1 MNALRFLPSRCVI
14 VTNNLY
20 WNPLIL
26 SFLGSVGRA
35 EQINAA
41 VPVSIIPKLLA
52 FRSPPSKSCDFRWG
66 LRSTFVQWRNSIYK
80 QLTLNRKSL
89 LRHLPASLQKAIVTA
104 WNQHYEELYESESDG
119 TVLLED
125 ALSRILNSFQ
135 SSNQTFMQIRHVWMA
150 LTLAVVVEP
159 TIKYYQPDH
168 PIPEKTINKLTN
180 WLLKTIAGLFYP
192 QENFNREF
200 DNVLNDRSGDIN
212 HLSSDKKISSFQV
225 LSEAL
230 DVYISAVNTL
240 EPSHSLQALLDI
252 LDDCL
257 EGYAI
262 FPGSYGRR
270 ELFNWWL
277 LDVIPSCWYLLPPT
291 SVYSLNELADHDS
304 HQTLSQ
310 LEETSS
316 LMWSLIEP
324 AIQNQNIGSSLDDLL
339 EEDGILDEV
348 EAIALKRV
356 HYMYTFL
363 VYLSSQKP
371 FRTLRELHL
380 SSWLSSLFSDFSVLS
395 NVAIL

>member
-1 MNALRFLPSRCVI
+1 M
-14 VTNNLY
+14 
-20 WNPLIL
+20 
-26 SFLGSVGRA
+26 
-35 EQINAA
+35 
-41 VPVSIIPKLLA
+41 
-52 FRSPPSKSCDFRWG
+52 
-66 LRSTFVQWRNSIYK
+66 
-80 QLTLNRKSL
+80 
-89 LRHLPASLQKAIVTA
+89 VTA

-125 ALSRILNSFQ
+125 ALSRTLNSFQ
-135 SSNQTFMQIRHVWMA
+135 TSNQTLMQIRYVWMA

-168 PIPEKTINKLTN
+168 PIPEETINKLTN

-200 DNVLNDRSGDIN
+200 DNVLNDTSVENN
-212 HLSSDKKISSFQV
+212 HIFPNKKISSFQV

-230 DVYISAVNTL
+230 DVYISAINAL

-277 LDVIPSCWYLLPPT
+277 LDIVPSCWYLLPPT
-291 SVYSLNELADHDS
+291 SVYSLNELANDDS

-316 LMWSLIEP
+316 LMWSLIEA
-324 AIQNQNIGSSLDDLL
+324 AIHNQNSR
-339 EEDGILDEV
+339 EE
-348 EAIALKRV
+348 
-356 HYMYTFL
+356 Y
-363 VYLSSQKP
+363 
-371 FRTLRELHL
+371 
-380 SSWLSSLFSDFSVLS
+380 WLSSRNNTFKEKIDSQFEHNQFTLS
-395 NVAIL
+395 NI

>member
-1 MNALRFLPSRCVI
+1 M
-14 VTNNLY
+14 
-20 WNPLIL
+20 
-26 SFLGSVGRA
+26 
-35 EQINAA
+35 
-41 VPVSIIPKLLA
+41 
-52 FRSPPSKSCDFRWG
+52 
-66 LRSTFVQWRNSIYK
+66 TFQGRNSIYK
-80 QLTLNRKSL
+80 QLTRNRKSL

-135 SSNQTFMQIRHVWMA
+135 SSNQTFMQIRYVWMA

-159 TIKYYQPDH
+159 TIKYYQPDNQ
-168 PIPEKTINKLTN
+168 IPEETINKLTN

-192 QENFNREF
+192 KEKLNREI
-200 DNVLNDRSGDIN
+200 DHVLNDTSVDIN
-212 HLSSDKKISSFQV
+212 HLSSDKKTSSFQV

-277 LDVIPSCWYLLPPT
+277 LDIVPSCWYLLPPT
-291 SVYSLNELADHDS
+291 FVYSLNELADHDS

-316 LMWSLIEP
+316 LMWSLIEA
-324 AIQNQNIGSSLDDLL
+324 AIQNQNRIEEDLL
-339 EEDGILDEV
+339 
-348 EAIALKRV
+348 
-356 HYMYTFL
+356 
-363 VYLSSQKP
+363 S
-371 FRTLRELHL
+371 FRNNTLITVKE
-380 SSWLSSLFSDFSVLS
+380 
-395 NVAIL
+395 

>member
-1 MNALRFLPSRCVI
+1 M
-14 VTNNLY
+14 
-20 WNPLIL
+20 
-26 SFLGSVGRA
+26 
-35 EQINAA
+35 
-41 VPVSIIPKLLA
+41 A
-52 FRSPPSKSCDFRWG
+52 F
-66 LRSTFVQWRNSIYK
+66 QWRNSIYK

-89 LRHLPASLQKAIVTA
+89 LRHLPASLQKAMVTA

-125 ALSRILNSFQ
+125 ALSRTLNSFQ
-135 SSNQTFMQIRHVWMA
+135 TSNQTLMQIRYVWMA

-168 PIPEKTINKLTN
+168 PIPEETINKLTN
-180 WLLKTIAGLFYP
+180 WLLKTLAVLFYP
-192 QENFNREF
+192 KEKFNPEF
-200 DNVLNDRSGDIN
+200 DNILNDTSVDIN

-230 DVYISAVNTL
+230 DVYISAVNAL

-277 LDVIPSCWYLLPPT
+277 LDIVPSCWYLLPPT
-291 SVYSLNELADHDS
+291 SVYSLNELADDDS

-316 LMWSLIEP
+316 LMWSLIEA
-324 AIQNQNIGSSLDDLL
+324 AIQNQNRIEEDLL
-339 EEDGILDEV
+339 SFRNNTLITVKEEIDSQIEHNQL
-348 EAIALKRV
+348 
-356 HYMYTFL
+356 TF
-363 VYLSSQKP
+363 
-371 FRTLRELHL
+371 
-380 SSWLSSLFSDFSVLS
+380 S
-395 NVAIL
+395 NI

>member
-1 MNALRFLPSRCVI
+1 M
-14 VTNNLY
+14 
-20 WNPLIL
+20 
-26 SFLGSVGRA
+26 
-35 EQINAA
+35 
-41 VPVSIIPKLLA
+41 A
-52 FRSPPSKSCDFRWG
+52 F
-66 LRSTFVQWRNSIYK
+66 QWRNSIYK

-89 LRHLPASLQKAIVTA
+89 LRHLPASLQKAMVTA

-125 ALSRILNSFQ
+125 ALSRTLNSFQ
-135 SSNQTFMQIRHVWMA
+135 TSNQTLMQIRYVWMA

-159 TIKYYQPDH
+159 TIKYYQPDN
-168 PIPEKTINKLTN
+168 PIPEETINKLTN

-200 DNVLNDRSGDIN
+200 DNVLNDTSVENN
-212 HLSSDKKISSFQV
+212 HIFPNKKISSFQV

-230 DVYISAVNTL
+230 DVYISAINAL

-277 LDVIPSCWYLLPPT
+277 LDVVPSCWYLLPPT
-291 SVYSLNELADHDS
+291 SVYSLNELANDDS

-316 LMWSLIEP
+316 LMWSLIEA
-324 AIQNQNIGSSLDDLL
+324 AIQNQNRIEEDLL
-339 EEDGILDEV
+339 SF
-348 EAIALKRV
+348 RNN
-356 HYMYTFL
+356 TFKEKND
-363 VYLSSQKP
+363 SQ
-371 FRTLRELHL
+371 FEHNQFT
-380 SSWLSSLFSDFSVLS
+380 LS
-395 NVAIL
+395 NT

>member
-1 MNALRFLPSRCVI
+1 M
-14 VTNNLY
+14 
-20 WNPLIL
+20 
-26 SFLGSVGRA
+26 
-35 EQINAA
+35 
-41 VPVSIIPKLLA
+41 A
-52 FRSPPSKSCDFRWG
+52 F
-66 LRSTFVQWRNSIYK
+66 QWRNSIYK
-80 QLTLNRKSL
+80 QLTLNRQSL
-89 LRHLPASLQKAIVTA
+89 LHHLPASLQKAMVTA

-125 ALSRILNSFQ
+125 ALSRTLNSFQ
-135 SSNQTFMQIRHVWMA
+135 TSNQTLMQIRYVWMA

-168 PIPEKTINKLTN
+168 PIPEETINKLTN

-200 DNVLNDRSGDIN
+200 DNVLNDTSVENN
-212 HLSSDKKISSFQV
+212 HIFPNKKISSFQV

-230 DVYISAVNTL
+230 DVYISAINAL

-277 LDVIPSCWYLLPPT
+277 LDIVPSCWYLLPPT
-291 SVYSLNELADHDS
+291 SVYSLNELANDDS

-316 LMWSLIEP
+316 LMWSLIEA
-324 AIQNQNIGSSLDDLL
+324 AIHNQNSR
-339 EEDGILDEV
+339 EE
-348 EAIALKRV
+348 
-356 HYMYTFL
+356 Y
-363 VYLSSQKP
+363 
-371 FRTLRELHL
+371 
-380 SSWLSSLFSDFSVLS
+380 WLSSRNNTFKEKIDSQFEHNQFTLS
-395 NVAIL
+395 NI

>member
-1 MNALRFLPSRCVI
+1 M
-14 VTNNLY
+14 
-20 WNPLIL
+20 
-26 SFLGSVGRA
+26 
-35 EQINAA
+35 
-41 VPVSIIPKLLA
+41 A
-52 FRSPPSKSCDFRWG
+52 F
-66 LRSTFVQWRNSIYK
+66 QWRNSIYK

-89 LRHLPASLQKAIVTA
+89 LRHLPASLQKAMVTA

-125 ALSRILNSFQ
+125 ALSRTLNSFQ
-135 SSNQTFMQIRHVWMA
+135 SSNQTLMQIRYVWMA

-159 TIKYYQPDH
+159 TIKYYQPDN
-168 PIPEKTINKLTN
+168 PIPEETINKLTN
-180 WLLKTIAGLFYP
+180 WLLKTLAGLFYP

-200 DNVLNDRSGDIN
+200 DNVLNDTSVDIN

-230 DVYISAVNTL
+230 DVYISAVNAL

-277 LDVIPSCWYLLPPT
+277 LDIVPSCWYLLPPT
-291 SVYSLNELADHDS
+291 SVYSLNELANDDS

-316 LMWSLIEP
+316 LMWSLIEA
-324 AIQNQNIGSSLDDLL
+324 AIQNQNRIEEDLL
-339 EEDGILDEV
+339 SFRNNTLITVKEEIDSQIEHNQL
-348 EAIALKRV
+348 
-356 HYMYTFL
+356 TF
-363 VYLSSQKP
+363 
-371 FRTLRELHL
+371 
-380 SSWLSSLFSDFSVLS
+380 S
-395 NVAIL
+395 NI

>member
-1 MNALRFLPSRCVI
+1 
-14 VTNNLY
+14 
-20 WNPLIL
+20 
-26 SFLGSVGRA
+26 
-35 EQINAA
+35 
-41 VPVSIIPKLLA
+41 
-52 FRSPPSKSCDFRWG
+52 
-66 LRSTFVQWRNSIYK
+66 
-80 QLTLNRKSL
+80 
-89 LRHLPASLQKAIVTA
+89 VTA

-159 TIKYYQPDH
+159 TIKSYQPNN
-168 PIPEKTINKLTN
+168 PIPEETINKLTQ
-180 WLLKTIAGLFYP
+180 WLLKTITGLFYP
-192 QENFNREF
+192 QEKINREI
-200 DNVLNDRSGDIN
+200 DNILNDTSVDIN
-212 HLSSDKKISSFQV
+212 HLSSDTKISSFQV

-277 LDVIPSCWYLLPPT
+277 LDIVPSCWYLLPPT
-291 SVYSLNELADHDS
+291 SVYSLNELADDDS

-316 LMWSLIEP
+316 LMWSLIEA
-324 AIQNQNIGSSLDDLL
+324 AIQNQNRIEEDLL
-339 EEDGILDEV
+339 SFC
-348 EAIALKRV
+348 K
-356 HYMYTFL
+356 
-363 VYLSSQKP
+363 
-371 FRTLRELHL
+371 
-380 SSWLSSLFSDFSVLS
+380 VLTCPP
-395 NVAIL
+395 

>member
-1 MNALRFLPSRCVI
+1 M
-14 VTNNLY
+14 
-20 WNPLIL
+20 
-26 SFLGSVGRA
+26 
-35 EQINAA
+35 
-41 VPVSIIPKLLA
+41 A
-52 FRSPPSKSCDFRWG
+52 F
-66 LRSTFVQWRNSIYK
+66 QWRNSIYK
-80 QLTLNRKSL
+80 KLTLNRKSL
-89 LRHLPASLQKAIVTA
+89 LRHLPASLQKAMVAA

-125 ALSRILNSFQ
+125 ALSRTLNSFQ
-135 SSNQTFMQIRHVWMA
+135 SSNQTLMQIRYVWMA

-168 PIPEKTINKLTN
+168 PIPEETINKLTN
-180 WLLKTIAGLFYP
+180 WLLKTLAVLFYP
-192 QENFNREF
+192 KEKFNPEF
-200 DNVLNDRSGDIN
+200 DNVLNDTSVDIN

-230 DVYISAVNTL
+230 DVYISAVNAL

-277 LDVIPSCWYLLPPT
+277 LDIVPSCWYLLPPT
-291 SVYSLNELADHDS
+291 SVYSLNELADDDS

-316 LMWSLIEP
+316 LMWSLIEA
-324 AIQNQNIGSSLDDLL
+324 AIQNQNRIEEDLL
-339 EEDGILDEV
+339 SFRNNTLITVKEEIDSQV
-348 EAIALKRV
+348 EHNQL
-356 HYMYTFL
+356 T
-363 VYLSSQKP
+363 
-371 FRTLRELHL
+371 
-380 SSWLSSLFSDFSVLS
+380 LS
-395 NVAIL
+395 NI

>member
-1 MNALRFLPSRCVI
+1 M
-14 VTNNLY
+14 
-20 WNPLIL
+20 
-26 SFLGSVGRA
+26 
-35 EQINAA
+35 
-41 VPVSIIPKLLA
+41 A
-52 FRSPPSKSCDFRWG
+52 F
-66 LRSTFVQWRNSIYK
+66 QWRNSIYK

-89 LRHLPASLQKAIVTA
+89 LRHLPASLQKAMITA

-135 SSNQTFMQIRHVWMA
+135 SSNQTFMQLRYVWMA

-168 PIPEKTINKLTN
+168 PIPEETINKLTN

-192 QENFNREF
+192 QENFNQEF
-200 DNVLNDRSGDIN
+200 DHVLRDTSVDIN
-212 HLSSDKKISSFQV
+212 HLSSDKKTSSFQV

-277 LDVIPSCWYLLPPT
+277 LDIVPSCWYLLPPT

-316 LMWSLIEP
+316 LMWSLIEA
-324 AIQNQNIGSSLDDLL
+324 AIQNQNRIEEDLL
-339 EEDGILDEV
+339 
-348 EAIALKRV
+348 
-356 HYMYTFL
+356 
-363 VYLSSQKP
+363 S
-371 FRTLRELHL
+371 FRNNTLITVKE
-380 SSWLSSLFSDFSVLS
+380 
-395 NVAIL
+395 

>member
-1 MNALRFLPSRCVI
+1 M
-14 VTNNLY
+14 
-20 WNPLIL
+20 
-26 SFLGSVGRA
+26 
-35 EQINAA
+35 
-41 VPVSIIPKLLA
+41 A
-52 FRSPPSKSCDFRWG
+52 F
-66 LRSTFVQWRNSIYK
+66 QWRNSIYK
-80 QLTLNRKSL
+80 QLTRNRKSL
-89 LRHLPASLQKAIVTA
+89 LRHLPASLQKAMVTA

-135 SSNQTFMQIRHVWMA
+135 SSNHTLMQLRYVWMA

-168 PIPEKTINKLTN
+168 PIPEETINKLTN
-180 WLLKTIAGLFYP
+180 WLLKTLAGLFYP
-192 QENFNREF
+192 QEKFNREF
-200 DNVLNDRSGDIN
+200 DNVLRDTSVDIN

-230 DVYISAVNTL
+230 DVYISAVNAL

-277 LDVIPSCWYLLPPT
+277 LDIVPSCWYLLPPT

-310 LEETSS
+310 LEEISY
-316 LMWSLIEP
+316 LMWSLIEA
-324 AIQNQNIGSSLDDLL
+324 AIQNQNRI
-339 EEDGILDEV
+339 EED
-348 EAIALKRV
+348 
-356 HYMYTFL
+356 
-363 VYLSSQKP
+363 
-371 FRTLRELHL
+371 
-380 SSWLSSLFSDFSVLS
+380 LFSFSNNTLITVKEEIDSQLEHNQLTLS
-395 NVAIL
+395 NI

>member
-1 MNALRFLPSRCVI
+1 M
-14 VTNNLY
+14 
-20 WNPLIL
+20 
-26 SFLGSVGRA
+26 
-35 EQINAA
+35 
-41 VPVSIIPKLLA
+41 A
-52 FRSPPSKSCDFRWG
+52 F
-66 LRSTFVQWRNSIYK
+66 QWRNSIYK
-80 QLTLNRKSL
+80 QLTLNRQSL
-89 LRHLPASLQKAIVTA
+89 LRHLPASLQKAMVTA

-135 SSNQTFMQIRHVWMA
+135 SSDQTFMQIRHVWMA

-159 TIKYYQPDH
+159 TIKYYQPDN
-168 PIPEKTINKLTN
+168 PIPEETINKLTQ
-180 WLLKTIAGLFYP
+180 WLLKTITGLFYP
-192 QENFNREF
+192 QEKINREI
-200 DNVLNDRSGDIN
+200 DNILRDTSVDIN
-212 HLSSDKKISSFQV
+212 HLSSDTKISSFQV

-277 LDVIPSCWYLLPPT
+277 LDIVPSCWYLLPPT
-291 SVYSLNELADHDS
+291 SVYSLNELADDDS
-304 HQTLSQ
+304 NPALSK

-316 LMWSLIEP
+316 LMWSRIEE
-324 AIQNQNIGSSLDDLL
+324 AIQNQNRIEEDLLSFCKVLMTTNPYIGSSLDDLL

-348 EAIALKRV
+348 EAIALKQV
-356 HYMYTFL
+356 L
-363 VYLSSQKP
+363 AWQVSQAMQEKGH
-371 FRTLRELHL
+371 T
-380 SSWLSSLFSDFSVLS
+380 
-395 NVAIL
+395 

>member
-1 MNALRFLPSRCVI
+1 
-14 VTNNLY
+14 
-20 WNPLIL
+20 
-26 SFLGSVGRA
+26 
-35 EQINAA
+35 
-41 VPVSIIPKLLA
+41 
-52 FRSPPSKSCDFRWG
+52 
-66 LRSTFVQWRNSIYK
+66 
-80 QLTLNRKSL
+80 
-89 LRHLPASLQKAIVTA
+89 VTA

-125 ALSRILNSFQ
+125 ALGKILNSFQ
-135 SSNQTFMQIRHVWMA
+135 SSNQTLMQIRHVWMA

-168 PIPEKTINKLTN
+168 PIPEETINKLTN

-200 DNVLNDRSGDIN
+200 DNVLNDTSVDIN

-230 DVYISAVNTL
+230 DVYISAVNAL

-277 LDVIPSCWYLLPPT
+277 LDIVPSCWYLLPPT
-291 SVYSLNELADHDS
+291 SVYSLNELADDDS
-304 HQTLSQ
+304 HQTLSR

-316 LMWSLIEP
+316 LMWSLIEA
-324 AIQNQNIGSSLDDLL
+324 AIQNQNSR
-339 EEDGILDEV
+339 EE
-348 EAIALKRV
+348 
-356 HYMYTFL
+356 Y
-363 VYLSSQKP
+363 
-371 FRTLRELHL
+371 
-380 SSWLSSLFSDFSVLS
+380 WLSSRNNTLKEKNDSHFEHNQLTLS
-395 NVAIL
+395 NI

>member
-1 MNALRFLPSRCVI
+1 M
-14 VTNNLY
+14 
-20 WNPLIL
+20 
-26 SFLGSVGRA
+26 
-35 EQINAA
+35 
-41 VPVSIIPKLLA
+41 A
-52 FRSPPSKSCDFRWG
+52 F
-66 LRSTFVQWRNSIYK
+66 QWRNSIYK

-89 LRHLPASLQKAIVTA
+89 LRHLPASLQKAMVTA

-125 ALSRILNSFQ
+125 ALSRTLNSFQ
-135 SSNQTFMQIRHVWMA
+135 SSNQTLMQIRYVWMA

-159 TIKYYQPDH
+159 TIKYYQPDN
-168 PIPEKTINKLTN
+168 PIPEETINKLTN
-180 WLLKTIAGLFYP
+180 WLLKTLAGLFYP

-200 DNVLNDRSGDIN
+200 DNVLNDTSVDIN

-230 DVYISAVNTL
+230 DVYISAVNAL

-277 LDVIPSCWYLLPPT
+277 LDIVPSCWYLLPPT
-291 SVYSLNELADHDS
+291 SVYSLNELADDDS

-316 LMWSLIEP
+316 LMWSLIEA
-324 AIQNQNIGSSLDDLL
+324 AIQNQNRIEEDLL
-339 EEDGILDEV
+339 SFRNNTLITVKEEIDSQIEHNQL
-348 EAIALKRV
+348 
-356 HYMYTFL
+356 TF
-363 VYLSSQKP
+363 
-371 FRTLRELHL
+371 
-380 SSWLSSLFSDFSVLS
+380 S
-395 NVAIL
+395 NI